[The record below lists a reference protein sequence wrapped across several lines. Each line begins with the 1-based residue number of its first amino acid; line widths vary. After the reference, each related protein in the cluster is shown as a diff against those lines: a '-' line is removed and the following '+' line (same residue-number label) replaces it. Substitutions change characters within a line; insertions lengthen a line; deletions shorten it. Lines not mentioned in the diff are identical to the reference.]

1 MRRDMDLVRLIL
13 LETEGRS
20 RPFDSAELADEGHS
34 SDEIAY
40 HVRIM
45 KQAGLLDAIL
55 SSDLSLNYSATV
67 VGLTWDGQDFLDA
80 VRNDGVWQKIKRGL
94 RDGVKSVGFDSIKKV
109 AVSLGTAALEAQL
122 GL

>member
-1 MRRDMDLVRLIL
+1 MRRDMDLVRRIL
-13 LETEGRS
+13 LETEARTH
-20 RPFDSAELADEGHS
+20 PFDSGDLVDECHG
-34 SDEIAY
+34 SDEVAY

-55 SSDLSLNYSATV
+55 ASDLSLNQSATV
-67 VGLTWDGQDFLDA
+67 LGLTWDGQDFLDA
-80 VRNDGVWQKIKRGL
+80 VRNDGVWRKIKRGL

>member
-1 MRRDMDLVRLIL
+1 MRRDMDLVRRIL
-13 LETEGRS
+13 METEART
-20 RPFDSAELADEGHS
+20 RPFDSGGLVDERHG
-34 SDEIAY
+34 SDEVAY

-55 SSDLSLNYSATV
+55 ASDLSLNQSATV
-67 VGLTWDGQDFLDA
+67 LGLTWDGQDFLDA